1 MSDSALKDRI
11 QTAVKE
17 AMRSGDRSRL
27 GVLRLIT
34 AAMKQHEVDQRTDLT
49 DDDVTALLSKMVKQR
64 HESIEQYR
72 AANRDDLAEK
82 EEYELTVLQ
91 EFLPQP
97 LTDDEVGELI
107 DQAIAESGAE
117 SIRDMGKVMGL
128 LKPRLQ
134 GRADMGKASA
144 QLKARLNG

>member
-11 QTAVKE
+11 QNAVKE

-34 AAMKQHEVDQRTDLT
+34 AAMKQHEVDQRTELT
-49 DDDVTALLSKMVKQR
+49 DDDVIALLSKMVKQR

-72 AANRDDLAEK
+72 AANRNDLAEK

-97 LTDDEVGELI
+97 LTENEVGELI
-107 DQAIAESGAE
+107 DKAIAEAGAE

>member
-72 AANRDDLAEK
+72 AANRDDLAKK

>member
-11 QTAVKE
+11 QNAVKE

-49 DDDVTALLSKMVKQR
+49 DEDVIALLSKMVKQR

-97 LTDDEVGELI
+97 LTEDEVGELI

>member
-49 DDDVTALLSKMVKQR
+49 DDDVIALLSKMVKQR

-72 AANRDDLAEK
+72 AASRDDLAEK

>member
-72 AANRDDLAEK
+72 AANRDDLAKK

-107 DQAIAESGAE
+107 DQAMAESGAE